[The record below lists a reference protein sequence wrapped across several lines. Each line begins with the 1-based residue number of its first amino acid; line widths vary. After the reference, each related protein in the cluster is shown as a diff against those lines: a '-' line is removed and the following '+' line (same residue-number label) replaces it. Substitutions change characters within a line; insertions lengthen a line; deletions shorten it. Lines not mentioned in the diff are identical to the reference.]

1 MWVRSFAHA
10 PLPRARRNSQSRAAA
25 VRTTGET
32 QTRAATSPAASSARV
47 VAKSK
52 GGWHGAEL
60 LMRIEMASHHFRPV
74 KRRAAV
80 TPQMQL
86 LELLEELGVL
96 RDDELYKRL
105 RSQCEIF
112 SLIVAPDTIVAG
124 LNLDSVNR
132 TVSNQSVQAGK

>member
-1 MWVRSFAHA
+1 VA
-10 PLPRARRNSQSRAAA
+10 
-25 VRTTGET
+25 
-32 QTRAATSPAASSARV
+32 
-47 VAKSK
+47 AKSK

-96 RDDELYKRL
+96 RDDELKRL
-105 RSQCEIF
+105 RSQREIF